1 MKERIISNIIFSM
14 IEKFFLVGSQ
24 LMVSILLIRLLPR
37 EDYGIIGI
45 VIGYFT
51 FIHILNISLESIIL
65 RDHKK
70 YDHNIEKYIYNFFLF
85 NIFKSFLFIAI
96 AFLLSLYLVNSFEN
110 NNFIYSVFSITVIY
124 IADAIV
130 APLVIYNSSKF
141 NQKLVTKISF
151 IRAVLNV
158 VILLGLF
165 YVPTLEYV
173 FYKDLVVSILYVFV
187 WIIITLKIFNI
198 KSIDFKKDVDLVFI
212 KNSFL
217 GYSLW
222 THLNGVVTNFIYKS
236 DTFFLSMF
244 VGLLTIGNYN
254 IALNS
259 ANVANI
265 LPMIIGYQNSVAISH
280 ARTKEEEF
288 LISNTFVRISSYI
301 GIFTFI
307 IFYFFGDFYL
317 YIMTGEEINT
327 EIYIY
332 MMYIVGGLIIVKSF
346 ASPLNA
352 YINIKGSVYSLFKN
366 VLLPTLVFTF
376 IVYFVSAKYYGA
388 LAVSQANIIVSILWL
403 ILMIKEVKKYRYDF
417 STILNFK
424 NDKLFIK
431 KLLKI

>member
-1 MKERIISNIIFSM
+1 MKEKIISNIIFSM

-24 LMVSILLIRLLPR
+24 FVVSLLLIRLLPR
-37 EDYGIIGI
+37 EEYGIIGI
-45 VIGYFT
+45 VVGYFT
-51 FIHILNISLESIIL
+51 FIHILNISLESILL

-70 YDHNIEKYIYNFFLF
+70 YDYHIEKYIYNFFLF
-85 NIFKSFLFIAI
+85 NIFKSLLFILI

-110 NNFIYSVFSITVIY
+110 SDFVYSIFSITSIY
-124 IADAIV
+124 IADSIV
-130 APLVIYNSSKF
+130 APLVIYHSAKF

-165 YVPTLEYV
+165 YIPTLQYI
-173 FYKDLVVSILYVFV
+173 FYKDLFVTIIYIFV
-187 WIIITLKIFNI
+187 WIFITLQIFNI
-198 KSIDFKKDVDLVFI
+198 KNIDFKKDIDFGFI

-244 VGLLTIGNYN
+244 VGLVTIGNYN

-265 LPMIIGYQNSVAISH
+265 LPMILGYQNSVAISH
-280 ARTKEEEF
+280 AKTKEEEF
-288 LISNTFVRISSYI
+288 LISNTFIRISSYI

-317 YIMTGEEINT
+317 YIMTGEKVNT
-327 EIYIY
+327 DIFTY
-332 MMYIVGGLIIVKSF
+332 MIYIVGGLIIVKSF

-352 YINIKGSVYSLFKN
+352 YINIKGSVSSLFKT
-366 VLLPTLVFTF
+366 VLLPTLIFTF
-376 IVYFVSAKYYGA
+376 ILYFLSAKYYGA
-388 LAVSQANIIVSILWL
+388 VTIAQANVLVSIFWL
-403 ILMIKEVKKYRYDF
+403 FLIVKEVKKYSYDF
-417 STILNFK
+417 KGIINLKKDLNF
-424 NDKLFIK
+424 IRGY
-431 KLLKI
+431 KI